1 MTLKAL
7 ELLAPAGTPD
17 IGIAAIDHGADA
29 VYIGAPRFS
38 ARAAAGADLDGIARL
53 VRHAHFFRARVYVA
67 LNTILADD
75 ELPEALGLC
84 REIHALGADG
94 LIIQDVGLLELDL
107 PPIPLIASTQMHNHT
122 PERIAFLERVGFRR
136 VILARELALEE
147 IAAIRRATAIEL
159 ESFVHGALCV
169 SYSGRCYMSQAVA
182 ARSGNRG
189 VCAQPCRGRYTL
201 LDGRGRVIE
210 SDRHLLSLRDLCL
223 INDLPALAGAGV
235 TSFKIEGRYKGIEY
249 VKNIT
254 AAYSRALDAFIAG
267 AGGYRRASSGRCDL
281 HFEPDP
287 RKTFNRGY
295 TRFFLPGGRPKI
307 ASLDTQKS
315 IGEPV
320 GAVTRLGAGCFETDG
335 ARLQNGDGLCFFTRA
350 RTLAGFRVERVEGD
364 RVYPST
370 MKGLRPGTRLYR
382 NLDIAFNRLLRR
394 ATGRRRIGVEMDFA
408 HDGDVVRLAVRDEDG
423 HAAAVEAPL
432 AFEPPLDAG
441 RSLAQ
446 VRAKLAT
453 TGNTPF
459 AATEVRVAGPVGFY
473 PLSFLN
479 RLKRDALEALARVR
493 TETCPRDE
501 APFVP
506 NDAPFPEP
514 RLDYHANVLNRS
526 ARRFYERHGAEVVEG
541 AFETLPDPVGREVMT
556 SRYCLR
562 RELDACPRYGGARLL
577 EEPLRIRDDGHTY
590 LLRFDCDACRMSVIL
605 EKKR

>member
-1 MTLKAL
+1 MTMKAL

-29 VYIGAPRFS
+29 VYIGAPRFG

-67 LNTILADD
+67 LNTILTDG
-75 ELPEALGLC
+75 ELPEALGLI

-147 IAAIRRATAIEL
+147 IAAIRRATGVEL
-159 ESFVHGALCV
+159 EAFVHGALCV
-169 SYSGRCYMSQAVA
+169 SYSGQCYMSQAVA

-210 SDRHLLSLRDLCL
+210 SDRYLLSLRDLCL
-223 INDLPALAGAGV
+223 IDDLPALAGAGV
-235 TSFKIEGRYKGIEY
+235 SSFKIEGRYKEIEY

-267 AGGYRRASSGRCDL
+267 AKGYRRASSGRCDL
-281 HFEPDP
+281 RFTPDP
-287 RKTFNRGY
+287 QKTFNRGY
-295 TRFFLPGGRPKI
+295 TRFFLPGGRPKT

-320 GAVTRLGAGCFETDG
+320 GTVTRLGAGCFETDG
-335 ARLQNGDGLCFFTRA
+335 ARLQNGDGLCFFTRT

-364 RVYPST
+364 RVYPSA
-370 MKGLRPGTRLYR
+370 MEGLRPGTRLYR
-382 NLDIAFNRLLRR
+382 NLDIAFNRMLRR

-408 HDGDVVRLAVRDEDG
+408 HDGGVVRLAVRDEDG
-423 HAAAVEAPL
+423 HAAAAEAPL

-446 VRAKLAT
+446 VRAQLAA

-514 RLDYHANVLNRS
+514 RLDYHANVLNRH

-562 RELDACPRYGGARLL
+562 RELDACPKCGGAHLL
-577 EEPLRIRDDGHTY
+577 EEPLRIKDGGHTY
-590 LLRFDCDACRMSVIL
+590 LLRFDCEACRMSVIL
-605 EKKR
+605 EKKQ

>member
-1 MTLKAL
+1 M
-7 ELLAPAGTPD
+7 
-17 IGIAAIDHGADA
+17 
-29 VYIGAPRFS
+29 
-38 ARAAAGADLDGIARL
+38 
-53 VRHAHFFRARVYVA
+53 
-67 LNTILADD
+67 
-75 ELPEALGLC
+75 
-84 REIHALGADG
+84 
-94 LIIQDVGLLELDL
+94 
-107 PPIPLIASTQMHNHT
+107 
-122 PERIAFLERVGFRR
+122 
-136 VILARELALEE
+136 
-147 IAAIRRATAIEL
+147 
-159 ESFVHGALCV
+159 
-169 SYSGRCYMSQAVA
+169 
-182 ARSGNRG
+182 
-189 VCAQPCRGRYTL
+189 
-201 LDGRGRVIE
+201 
-210 SDRHLLSLRDLCL
+210 
-223 INDLPALAGAGV
+223 

-382 NLDIAFNRLLRR
+382 NLDIAFNRVLRR

-459 AATEVRVAGPVGFY
+459 AATEVRITGPVGFY

-479 RLKRDALEALARVR
+479 QLKRDALEALARVR

-506 NDAPFPEP
+506 NDAPFPEQ

>member
-267 AGGYRRASSGRCDL
+267 AGGYRRTSSGRCDL

-382 NLDIAFNRLLRR
+382 NLDIAFNRVLRR

-408 HDGDVVRLAVRDEDG
+408 HDGDVVRLAVWDEDG

-479 RLKRDALEALARVR
+479 RLKRDALEALARAR
-493 TETCPRDE
+493 TETRPRDE